1 MNTESLYAGLER
13 EGCDVK
19 GAIRRMLGDEALYLH
34 LLEAFYQERTWE
46 ELQKALER
54 KDYEAAF
61 QTAHLIKGST
71 ATLGLTSIY
80 EAVSRIVE
88 KLRSDSLAL
97 MNGEIS
103 MDVWDPDFQEFESRI
118 RRFMKIYESCH

>member
-1 MNTESLYAGLER
+1 MNTESLYAGLQR

-46 ELQKALER
+46 ELQKALDR

-71 ATLGLTSIY
+71 ATLGLISIY
-80 EAVSRIVE
+80 EVVSRIVE
-88 KLRSDSLAL
+88 KLRAEHPESRSE
-97 MNGEIS
+97 EIS
-103 MDVWDPDFQEFESRI
+103 MDLSDSDFQEFRTRI
-118 RRFMKIYESCH
+118 RCFTEVYGSCR